1 MNWREVR
8 DATNVRHL
16 LSTARTLGCSVQA
29 CLQGSGLDESMLGA
43 GGRVRIQRW
52 QELAVI
58 RNLVAEHPAPGLG
71 IRVGSCYQLTSLGL
85 LGYTMLA
92 CRNLHEAL
100 LVSTQFR
107 ELTLSICPVQ
117 VLPFDG
123 GVRMSLDH
131 SVLPLDAQDMVAE
144 RGLAVWKRIFAELLQ
159 RPFVPVRVELALSR
173 PAPVEYYQSY
183 FECPVVIGAASNA
196 VLIADA
202 DLASELPLANVLT
215 RNACAALCRQL
226 CDGLEDV
233 VSPLARQVLQVL
245 ISHSGEMPLAADVAC
260 SLGISERS
268 LHRRLAAEGQPFRQL
283 DERVRGRLAERL
295 LGDSDLSL
303 DAIAVQLG
311 YSEAASFSRAFKRW
325 TGLAPSRWRAAQ
337 REAGP
342 SLNAPSITELSSPS
356 R

>member
-8 DATNVRHL
+8 DATNVRYL
-16 LSTARTLGCSVQA
+16 LSAARQLGCSVEA
-29 CLQGSGLDESMLGA
+29 CLQGSGLDEAMLGA
-43 GGRVRIQRW
+43 GCRIQRW

-58 RNLVAEHPAPGLG
+58 RNLVALYREPGLG
-71 IRVGSCYQLTSLGL
+71 ILVGGRYQLTSLGL

-131 SVLPLDAQDMVAE
+131 SVLPQDAQDVVAE

-159 RPFVPVRVELALSR
+159 RPFVPVRVELALLC
-173 PAPVEYYQSY
+173 PAPVEFYQSY
-183 FECPVVIGAASNA
+183 FECPVVIGAPCNA

-202 DLASELPLANVLT
+202 DLASELPLANALT

-245 ISHSGEMPLAADVAC
+245 ISHSGEMPRAVEVAAA
-260 SLGISERS
+260 LGMSERS

-295 LGDSDLSL
+295 LGDSDLGL
-303 DAIAVQLG
+303 DVIAAQLG

-325 TGLAPSRWRAAQ
+325 TGLAPSHWRAAQ
-337 REAGP
+337 RDAVLGLDGP
-342 SLNAPSITELSSPS
+342 PLEVSLPPN

>member
-16 LSTARTLGCSVQA
+16 LNTARSLGCSVEA
-29 CLQGSGLDESMLGA
+29 CLQGSGLDEAILGA
-43 GGRVRIQRW
+43 GGRVRVQRW
-52 QELAVI
+52 QELVVI
-58 RNLVAEHPAPGLG
+58 RNLVAQHPEPGLG
-71 IRVGSCYQLTSLGL
+71 IRVGGCYQLTSLGI

-131 SVLPLDAQDMVAE
+131 SVLPPDAQDMVAE
-144 RGLAVWKRIFAELLQ
+144 RGLAVWKRIFGELLQ
-159 RPFVPVRVELALSR
+159 RPFVPLRVELVLSR
-173 PAPVEYYQSY
+173 PAAIELYEDY
-183 FECPVVIGAASNA
+183 FECPVVSGAASNA
-196 VLIADA
+196 VLIGDA
-202 DLASELPLANVLT
+202 DLVSELPLANALT

-226 CDGLEDV
+226 CEGLEDV

-245 ISHSGEMPLAADVAC
+245 ISHSGEPPTAVAVAAT
-260 SLGISERS
+260 LGISERS

-295 LGDSDLSL
+295 LGDSDLGL
-303 DAIAVQLG
+303 DAIAAQLG

-325 TGLAPSRWRAAQ
+325 TGLAPSRWRTAQ
-337 REAGP
+337 REGASSFG
-342 SLNAPSITELSSPS
+342 APATINTLSPGD
-356 R
+356 

>member
-16 LSTARTLGCSVQA
+16 LNTARGLGCSVEA
-29 CLQGSGLDESMLGA
+29 CLQGSGLDEGVLSAGA
-43 GGRVRIQRW
+43 RIQRW

-58 RNLVAEHPAPGLG
+58 RNLVALAPEPGLG
-71 IRVGSCYQLTSLGL
+71 LLVGSRYQLTSLGL

-117 VLPFDG
+117 LQPFDG

-131 SVLPLDAQDMVAE
+131 KVLPPDAQDMVAE
-144 RGLAVWKRIFAELLQ
+144 RGLAVWKRIFGELLQ
-159 RPFVPVRVELALSR
+159 RPFVPFRVELALSR
-173 PAPVEYYQSY
+173 PATAECYETY
-183 FECPVVIGAASNA
+183 FECPVVMGAASNA

-202 DLASELPLANVLT
+202 DLTSALPLANELT

-233 VSPLARQVLQVL
+233 VSPFARQVLQVL
-245 ISHSGEMPLAADVAC
+245 ISHSGEPPAAVEVAAA
-260 SLGISERS
+260 LGISERS

-283 DERVRGRLAERL
+283 DERVRARLAERL
-295 LGDSDLSL
+295 LGDSDLGL
-303 DAIAVQLG
+303 DAIAAQLG

-325 TGLAPSRWRAAQ
+325 TGVSPSHWRAAQ
-337 REAGP
+337 RAAALGLEP
-342 SLNAPSITELSSPS
+342 SSPAVVPS
-356 R
+356 RQY

>member
-8 DATNVRHL
+8 DATNVRYL
-16 LSTARTLGCSVQA
+16 LSTARNLGLSVEA
-29 CLQGSGLDESMLGA
+29 CLQGSGLDEAMLGA

-58 RNLVAEHPAPGLG
+58 RNLVALHPKPGLG
-71 IRVGSCYQLTSLGL
+71 IRVGGCYQLTSLGL

-123 GVRMSLDH
+123 GVRMSLDR
-131 SVLPLDAQDMVAE
+131 SVLPVDAQDMVAE

-159 RPFVPVRVELALSR
+159 RSFVPLRVELSLSR
-173 PAPVEYYQSY
+173 PAPVEYYEAY
-183 FECPVVIGAASNA
+183 FECPVVIGAPSNA
-196 VLIADA
+196 VLVADA
-202 DLASELPLANVLT
+202 DLTSELPLANALT

-245 ISHSGEMPLAADVAC
+245 ISHSGEMPLAADVAG

-268 LHRRLAAEGQPFRQL
+268 LHRRLAAEGQPFRRL
-283 DERVRGRLAERL
+283 DERVRERLAERL
-295 LGDSDLSL
+295 LGDSDLGL
-303 DAIAVQLG
+303 DAIAAQLG

-325 TGLAPSRWRAAQ
+325 TGLAPSRWRAVQ
-337 REAGP
+337 REAAP
-342 SLNAPSITELSSPS
+342 SLDARSLAVVAPLS